1 MLRSGLHKCGRLNLA
16 VCRVLFAILL
26 NLWLFLF
33 FVFGGYGVR
42 FLKVFFALII
52 MISSASSWAQVNY
65 QISITEPEHH
75 LAQVRA
81 EFEVAEAKP
90 LTLMLP
96 AWRSGKYQILDLAKG
111 VTGFSVVDAQ
121 GKAIPW
127 QKTEKS
133 SWTLE
138 PTTTGKVVVQYS
150 VYANELGERTRHID
164 ETHAYINSSA
174 FLMFSHQQKSEA
186 VSVQL
191 NVPQGWRS
199 FSGMAKGDNEHQF
212 VAPNYDVLADSPIET
227 GINQHLTFSADGR
240 DYELVI
246 WGEGNYNAAQMQK
259 DFAKLVQQTD
269 AIWQGYPYQRY
280 VFIVHAT
287 DGARG
292 ATEHLNSTVIQRDR
306 FTFGKRED
314 YLAFLSTASHELVH
328 TWNVKAYRPAELV
341 PYDYLNPNYSK
352 LLWISEGSTS
362 YFQNQLLLRAGL
374 MTKEEFYA
382 DLAKRLDK
390 FVHTPGRLVQS
401 VSESSFDSWISLGGD
416 HGTNFGVNIYSEGY
430 IASWLMDELILKQSG
445 RKASYR
451 ELHNQL
457 YQRFGKT
464 TAFTAKDVI
473 AIASE
478 LTGEDQNPWWQQQV
492 EKPLNFDIDKLLASF
507 GLQWQQA
514 KEREVFSGVTAEN
527 KAGFAL
533 VKKVERDS
541 PAWKAGFT
549 SEDLIVAVNGL
560 QLKADLAERLKDFKA
575 GDKVQISYF
584 RQGRLQHQPLVLADQ
599 AKGVGKVVPV
609 AKPSRQQ
616 KAMHQA
622 WLGVDL

>member
-1 MLRSGLHKCGRLNLA
+1 M
-16 VCRVLFAILL
+16 
-26 NLWLFLF
+26 
-33 FVFGGYGVR
+33 R
-42 FLKVFFALII
+42 FLKVFCVLII
-52 MISSASSWAQVNY
+52 MSSSAYSWADVNY
-65 QISITEPEHH
+65 QISITEPQHH
-75 LAQVRA
+75 LAQVRVELQA
-81 EFEVAEAKP
+81 TEAKP

-111 VTGFSVVDAQ
+111 VTGFSAVDAQ
-121 GKAIPW
+121 GKAIQW

-138 PTTTGKVVVQYS
+138 PTTAGKVVVQYS

-191 NVPQGWRS
+191 QVPQGWRS

-212 VAPNYDVLADSPIET
+212 VAANYDVLADSPIEA
-227 GINQHLTFSADGR
+227 GINQHLTFSADDR
-240 DYELVI
+240 DYDLVI

-259 DFAKLVQQTD
+259 DLEKLVQQTD

-280 VFIVHAT
+280 LFIVHAT

-473 AIASE
+473 DIASE

-492 EKPLNFDIDKLLASF
+492 EKPLHFDIEQLLASF
-507 GLQWQQA
+507 GLQWQQD
-514 KEREVFSGVTAEN
+514 KKREIFSGVTAEN

-560 QLKADLAERLKDFKA
+560 QLKADLAERLKDYKA

-584 RQGRLQHQPLVLADQ
+584 RQGRLQHQPLVLADH
-599 AKGVGKVVPV
+599 AKGTGKVVAV

>member
-1 MLRSGLHKCGRLNLA
+1 MA
-16 VCRVLFAILL
+16 
-26 NLWLFLF
+26 
-33 FVFGGYGVR
+33 
-42 FLKVFFALII
+42 
-52 MISSASSWAQVNY
+52 SSAYSWAGVNY
-65 QISITEPEHH
+65 HISITEPQHH
-75 LAQVRA
+75 LAQVRIELHA
-81 EFEVAEAKP
+81 AEAKP

-96 AWRSGKYQILDLAKG
+96 AWRSGKYQILDLANG
-111 VTGFSVVDAQ
+111 VSGFSAADAQ

-133 SWTLE
+133 SWTLS
-138 PTTTGKVVVQYS
+138 PQQAGKVIVHYS
-150 VYANELGERTRHID
+150 VYANELGNRTRHID

-174 FLMFSHQQKSEA
+174 FLMFSHEQKAEQ

-191 NVPQGWRS
+191 TVPQGWRS
-199 FSGMAKGDNEHQF
+199 FSGMKKGLTDHSF

-227 GINQHLTFSADGR
+227 GINQHLSFSEGGR
-240 DYELVI
+240 DYDLVI
-246 WGEGNYNAAQMQK
+246 WGEGNYNASQMQE
-259 DFAKLVQQTD
+259 DLEKLVQQTD

-280 VFIVHAT
+280 LFIVHAT

-341 PYDYLNPNYSK
+341 PYDYLNPNYSR

-374 MTKEEFYA
+374 MTKAEFYK

-401 VSESSFDSWISLGGD
+401 VSESSFDSWISQGGD
-416 HGTNFGVNIYSEGY
+416 HGANFEVNIYTEGY

-478 LTGEDQNPWWQQQV
+478 LTGEDQSLWWQQQI
-492 EKPLNFDIDKLLASF
+492 EQPLNFDIDTLLASF
-507 GLQWQQA
+507 GLMWQQD
-514 KEREVFSGVTAEN
+514 KEREIFSGVTAES
-527 KAGFAL
+527 KDGFAL

-541 PAWKAGFT
+541 PAWQAGFT
-549 SEDLIVAVNGL
+549 SDDLIVAVNGL
-560 QLKADLAERLKDFKA
+560 QLKTDLAERLKDFKA

-584 RQGRLQHQPLVLADQ
+584 RQGRLQHQPLSLADQ
-599 AKGVGKVVPV
+599 PKGTGKVIAVK
-609 AKPSRQQ
+609 KPNRQQ
-616 KAMHQA
+616 KAMYQA
-622 WLGVDL
+622 WLGVEL

>member
-1 MLRSGLHKCGRLNLA
+1 M
-16 VCRVLFAILL
+16 
-26 NLWLFLF
+26 
-33 FVFGGYGVR
+33 R

-52 MISSASSWAQVNY
+52 MINSSSSWAQVNY
-65 QISITEPEHH
+65 QISITEPAHH
-75 LAQVRA
+75 VAQVRA
-81 EFEVAEAKP
+81 EFEVTEAKA

-111 VTGFSVVDAQ
+111 VTAFSAVDAQ
-121 GKAIPW
+121 GKAVQW

-138 PTTTGKVVVQYS
+138 PAASGKVTVQYS

-174 FLMFSHQQKSEA
+174 FLMFSNEQKSEA

-240 DYELVI
+240 DYDLVI

-259 DFAKLVQQTD
+259 DLAKLVQQTD

-374 MTKEEFYA
+374 MTKDEFYA

-492 EKPLNFDIDKLLASF
+492 EKPLNFEIDKLLASF
-507 GLQWQQA
+507 GLQWQQN
-514 KEREVFSGVTAEN
+514 KEREIFSGVTAEN

-549 SEDLIVAVNGL
+549 TEDLIVSVNGL

-584 RQGRLQHQPLVLADQ
+584 RQGRLQHQVLVLADQ
-599 AKGVGKVVPV
+599 PKGAGKVVPLS
-609 AKPSRQQ
+609 KPSRQQ

-622 WLGVDL
+622 WLGVEL

>member
-1 MLRSGLHKCGRLNLA
+1 
-16 VCRVLFAILL
+16 
-26 NLWLFLF
+26 
-33 FVFGGYGVR
+33 VR
-42 FLKVFFALII
+42 FLKVFCALII
-52 MISSASSWAQVNY
+52 MSSSAYSWAQVNY
-65 QISITEPEHH
+65 QISITEPAHH

-81 EFEVAEAKP
+81 EFQVNEAKP

-96 AWRSGKYQILDLAKG
+96 AWRSGKYQILDLAKA
-111 VTGFSVVDAQ
+111 VTGFSAVDAQ
-121 GKAIPW
+121 GKVIPW

-138 PTTTGKVVVQYS
+138 PTTAGKVIVQYT

-174 FLMFSHQQKSEA
+174 FLMFSNEQKSEA

-191 NVPQGWRS
+191 NVLQGWRS

-212 VAPNYDVLADSPIET
+212 VAANYDVLADSPIET

-240 DYELVI
+240 DYDLVI

-259 DFAKLVQQTD
+259 DLEKLVQQTD

-287 DGARG
+287 DGVRG

-390 FVHTPGRLVQS
+390 FAHTPGRLVQS

-473 AIASE
+473 DIASE

-492 EKPLNFDIDKLLASF
+492 EKPLNFDIEQLLASF
-507 GLQWQQA
+507 GLQWQQD
-514 KEREVFSGVTAEN
+514 KKREIFSGVTAEN

-541 PAWKAGFT
+541 PAWKAGFS

-584 RQGRLQHQPLVLADQ
+584 RQGRLQHQPLVLADE
-599 AKGVGKVVPV
+599 AKGTGKLVPV

>member
-1 MLRSGLHKCGRLNLA
+1 M
-16 VCRVLFAILL
+16 
-26 NLWLFLF
+26 
-33 FVFGGYGVR
+33 R
-42 FLKVFFALII
+42 FLKVFCALII
-52 MISSASSWAQVNY
+52 MSSSAYSWADVNY
-65 QISITEPEHH
+65 QISITEPQHH

-81 EFEVAEAKP
+81 EFQVTEAKP

-111 VTGFSVVDAQ
+111 VTGFSAEDAQ
-121 GKAIPW
+121 GKAVRW

-138 PTTTGKVVVQYS
+138 PTTAGKVVVQYT

-212 VAPNYDVLADSPIET
+212 VAANYDVLADSPIET

-240 DYELVI
+240 DYDLVI

-259 DFAKLVQQTD
+259 DLAKLVQQTD

-382 DLAKRLDK
+382 DLTKRLDK

-473 AIASE
+473 DIASE

-492 EKPLNFDIDKLLASF
+492 EKPLNFEIEQLLASF
-507 GLQWQQA
+507 GLQWQQD
-514 KEREVFSGVTAEN
+514 KKREIFSGVTAEN

-560 QLKADLAERLKDFKA
+560 QLKTDLAERLKDFKA

-599 AKGVGKVVPV
+599 AKGAGKVVPV

>member
-1 MLRSGLHKCGRLNLA
+1 M
-16 VCRVLFAILL
+16 
-26 NLWLFLF
+26 
-33 FVFGGYGVR
+33 R

-52 MISSASSWAQVNY
+52 MINSASSWAQVNY
-65 QISITEPEHH
+65 QISITEPAHH
-75 LAQVRA
+75 VAQVRA
-81 EFEVAEAKP
+81 EFEVTEAKA

-111 VTGFSVVDAQ
+111 VTAFSAVDAQ
-121 GKAIPW
+121 GKAVQW

-138 PTTTGKVVVQYS
+138 PAASGKVTVQYS

-174 FLMFSHQQKSEA
+174 FLMFSNEQKSEA

-240 DYELVI
+240 DYDLVI

-259 DFAKLVQQTD
+259 DLAKLVQQTD

-492 EKPLNFDIDKLLASF
+492 EKPLNFEIDKLLASF
-507 GLQWQQA
+507 GLQWQQN
-514 KEREVFSGVTAEN
+514 KEREIFSGVTAEN

-549 SEDLIVAVNGL
+549 TEDLIVSVNGL

-575 GDKVQISYF
+575 GNKVQISYF
-584 RQGRLQHQPLVLADQ
+584 RQGRLQHQVLVLADQ
-599 AKGVGKVVPV
+599 PKGAGKVVPLS
-609 AKPSRQQ
+609 KPSRQQ

-622 WLGVDL
+622 WLGVEL

>member
-1 MLRSGLHKCGRLNLA
+1 M
-16 VCRVLFAILL
+16 
-26 NLWLFLF
+26 
-33 FVFGGYGVR
+33 R
-42 FLKVFFALII
+42 FLKVFCVLII
-52 MISSASSWAQVNY
+52 MSCSAYSWAQVNY
-65 QISITEPEHH
+65 QISITEPQHH
-75 LAQVRA
+75 LAQVRV
-81 EFEVAEAKP
+81 EFQVAEAKP
-90 LTLMLP
+90 LSLMLP

-111 VTGFSVVDAQ
+111 VTGFSAVDAQ
-121 GKAIPW
+121 GKAIRW

-138 PTTTGKVVVQYS
+138 PTTAGKVVVQYT

-174 FLMFSHQQKSEA
+174 FLMFSNEQKSEA

-212 VAPNYDVLADSPIET
+212 VAANYDVLADSPIET

-240 DYELVI
+240 DYDLVI

-259 DFAKLVQQTD
+259 DLAKLVQQTD

-280 VFIVHAT
+280 LFIVHAT
-287 DGARG
+287 DGTRG

-473 AIASE
+473 DIASE

-492 EKPLNFDIDKLLASF
+492 EQPLNFDIEPLLASF
-507 GLQWQQA
+507 GLQWQQD
-514 KEREVFSGVTAEN
+514 KKREVFSGVTAEN

-599 AKGVGKVVPV
+599 AKGAGKVVPV

>member
-1 MLRSGLHKCGRLNLA
+1 
-16 VCRVLFAILL
+16 
-26 NLWLFLF
+26 
-33 FVFGGYGVR
+33 
-42 FLKVFFALII
+42 
-52 MISSASSWAQVNY
+52 MINSASSWAQVNY
-65 QISITEPEHH
+65 QISITEPAHH
-75 LAQVRA
+75 VAQVRA
-81 EFEVAEAKP
+81 EFEVTEAKA

-111 VTGFSVVDAQ
+111 VTAFSAVDAQ
-121 GKAIPW
+121 GKAVQW

-138 PTTTGKVVVQYS
+138 PAASGKVTVQYS

-174 FLMFSHQQKSEA
+174 FLMFSNEQKSEA

-240 DYELVI
+240 DYDLVI

-259 DFAKLVQQTD
+259 DLAKLVQQTD

-492 EKPLNFDIDKLLASF
+492 EKPLNFEIDKLLASF
-507 GLQWQQA
+507 GLQWQQN
-514 KEREVFSGVTAEN
+514 KEREIFSGVTAEN

-549 SEDLIVAVNGL
+549 TEDLIVSVNGL

-584 RQGRLQHQPLVLADQ
+584 RQGRLQHQVLVLADQ
-599 AKGVGKVVPV
+599 PKGAGKVVPLS
-609 AKPSRQQ
+609 KSSRQQ

-622 WLGVDL
+622 WLGVEL

>member
-1 MLRSGLHKCGRLNLA
+1 M
-16 VCRVLFAILL
+16 
-26 NLWLFLF
+26 
-33 FVFGGYGVR
+33 R
-42 FLKVFFALII
+42 FLKVFCALII
-52 MISSASSWAQVNY
+52 MSSSAYSWAQVNY
-65 QISITEPEHH
+65 QISITEPAHH
-75 LAQVRA
+75 LAQVRVELQA
-81 EFEVAEAKP
+81 TEAKP

-111 VTGFSVVDAQ
+111 VTGFSAVDAQ
-121 GKAIPW
+121 GKAIQW

-138 PTTTGKVVVQYS
+138 PTTAGKVVVQYT

-212 VAPNYDVLADSPIET
+212 VAANYDVLADSPIET

-240 DYELVI
+240 DYDLVI

-259 DFAKLVQQTD
+259 DLEKLVQQTD

-280 VFIVHAT
+280 LFIVHAT

-362 YFQNQLLLRAGL
+362 YFQNQLLLRASL

-473 AIASE
+473 DIASE

-492 EKPLNFDIDKLLASF
+492 EKPLNFDIEQLLASF
-507 GLQWQQA
+507 GLQWQQD
-514 KEREVFSGVTAEN
+514 KKREIFSGVTAEN

-584 RQGRLQHQPLVLADQ
+584 RQGRLQHQPLVLADE
-599 AKGVGKVVPV
+599 AKGAGKVMPV

>member
-1 MLRSGLHKCGRLNLA
+1 MS
-16 VCRVLFAILL
+16 
-26 NLWLFLF
+26 
-33 FVFGGYGVR
+33 
-42 FLKVFFALII
+42 
-52 MISSASSWAQVNY
+52 SSAYSWAQVNY
-65 QISITEPEHH
+65 QISITEPAHH
-75 LAQVRA
+75 LAQVRVELQA
-81 EFEVAEAKP
+81 TEAKP

-111 VTGFSVVDAQ
+111 VTGFSAVDAQ
-121 GKAIPW
+121 GKAIQW

-138 PTTTGKVVVQYS
+138 PTTAGKVVVQYT

-199 FSGMAKGDNEHQF
+199 FSGMAKGGNEHQF
-212 VAPNYDVLADSPIET
+212 VAANYDVLADSPIET

-240 DYELVI
+240 DYDLVI

-259 DFAKLVQQTD
+259 DLEKLVQQTD

-280 VFIVHAT
+280 LFIVHAT

-473 AIASE
+473 DIASE

-492 EKPLNFDIDKLLASF
+492 EQPLNFDIEQLLASF
-507 GLQWQQA
+507 GLQWQQD
-514 KEREVFSGVTAEN
+514 KKREVFSGVTAEN
-527 KAGFAL
+527 KAGFAV

-599 AKGVGKVVPV
+599 AKGAGKVVPV

>member
-1 MLRSGLHKCGRLNLA
+1 MK
-16 VCRVLFAILL
+16 
-26 NLWLFLF
+26 
-33 FVFGGYGVR
+33 
-42 FLKVFFALII
+42 FLKVFYLLII
-52 MISSASSWAQVNY
+52 MVSSASSWGQVNY
-65 QISITEPEHH
+65 HISITEPQHH
-75 LAQVRA
+75 LAQVRIELQA
-81 EFEVAEAKP
+81 TEAKA

-96 AWRSGKYQILDLAKG
+96 AWRSGKYQILDLANG
-111 VTGFSVVDAQ
+111 VTGFSATDAQ
-121 GKAIPW
+121 GKAIEW

-133 SWTLE
+133 SWTLSPE
-138 PTTTGKVVVQYS
+138 QAGKVVVQYS
-150 VYANELGERTRHID
+150 VYANELGNRTRHID
-164 ETHAYINSSA
+164 ETHAYINASA
-174 FLMFSHQQKSEA
+174 FLMFTAKQKSDA

-191 NVPQGWRS
+191 NVPPGWRS

-212 VAPNYDVLADSPIET
+212 VAANYDVLADSPIES
-227 GINQHLTFSADGR
+227 GINQHHNFQADGR
-240 DYELVI
+240 DYDLVI
-246 WGEGNYNAAQMQK
+246 WGEGNYNVSQMQK
-259 DFAKLVQQTD
+259 DLEKLVQQTD

-280 VFIVHAT
+280 LFIVHAT

-328 TWNVKAYRPAELV
+328 TWNVKAYRPSELV

-374 MTKEEFYA
+374 MTKEEFYK

-401 VSESSFDSWISLGGD
+401 VSESSFDSWISQGGD
-416 HGTNFGVNIYSEGY
+416 HGANFGVNIYTEGY

-478 LTGEDQNPWWQQQV
+478 LTGEDQNLWWQQQI
-492 EKPLNFDIDKLLASF
+492 EQPLNFDIDKLLASF
-507 GLQWQQA
+507 GLMWQQD
-514 KEREVFSGVTAEN
+514 KERETFSGITAEN
-527 KAGFAL
+527 KEGFAL
-533 VKKVERDS
+533 VKRVERDS
-541 PAWKAGFT
+541 PAWQAGFT
-549 SEDLIVAVNGL
+549 SDDLIVAVNGL

-584 RQGRLQHQPLVLADQ
+584 RQGRLQHQSLVLADQ
-599 AKGVGKVVPV
+599 AKGAGKVVAV
-609 AKPSRQQ
+609 KKPSRQQ

>member
-1 MLRSGLHKCGRLNLA
+1 
-16 VCRVLFAILL
+16 
-26 NLWLFLF
+26 
-33 FVFGGYGVR
+33 
-42 FLKVFFALII
+42 
-52 MISSASSWAQVNY
+52 MINSASSWAQVNY
-65 QISITEPEHH
+65 QISITEPAHH
-75 LAQVRA
+75 VAQVRA
-81 EFEVAEAKP
+81 EFEVTEAKA

-111 VTGFSVVDAQ
+111 VTAFSAVDAQ
-121 GKAIPW
+121 GKAVQW

-138 PTTTGKVVVQYS
+138 PAASGKVTVQYS

-174 FLMFSHQQKSEA
+174 FLMFSNEQKSEA

-240 DYELVI
+240 DYDLVI

-259 DFAKLVQQTD
+259 DLAKLVQQTD

-492 EKPLNFDIDKLLASF
+492 EKPLNFEIDKLLASF
-507 GLQWQQA
+507 GLQWQQN
-514 KEREVFSGVTAEN
+514 KEREIFSGVTAEN

-549 SEDLIVAVNGL
+549 TEDLIVSVNGL

-575 GDKVQISYF
+575 GNKVQISYF
-584 RQGRLQHQPLVLADQ
+584 RQGRLQHQVLVLADQ
-599 AKGVGKVVPV
+599 PKGAGKVVPLS
-609 AKPSRQQ
+609 KPSRQQ

-622 WLGVDL
+622 WLGVEL

>member
-1 MLRSGLHKCGRLNLA
+1 M
-16 VCRVLFAILL
+16 
-26 NLWLFLF
+26 
-33 FVFGGYGVR
+33 R

-52 MISSASSWAQVNY
+52 MINSSSSWAQVNY
-65 QISITEPEHH
+65 QISITEPAHH
-75 LAQVRA
+75 VAQVRA
-81 EFEVAEAKP
+81 EFEVTEAKA

-111 VTGFSVVDAQ
+111 VTAFSAVDAQ
-121 GKAIPW
+121 GKAVQW

-138 PTTTGKVVVQYS
+138 PAASGKVTVQYS

-174 FLMFSHQQKSEA
+174 FLMFSNEQKSEA

-240 DYELVI
+240 DYDLVI

-259 DFAKLVQQTD
+259 DLAKLVQQTD

-374 MTKEEFYA
+374 MTKDEFYA

-492 EKPLNFDIDKLLASF
+492 EKPLNFEIDKLLASF
-507 GLQWQQA
+507 GLQWQQN
-514 KEREVFSGVTAEN
+514 KEREIFSGVTAEN

-549 SEDLIVAVNGL
+549 TEDLIVSVNGL

-575 GDKVQISYF
+575 GNKVQISYF
-584 RQGRLQHQPLVLADQ
+584 RQGRLQHQVLVLADQ
-599 AKGVGKVVPV
+599 PKGAGKVVPLS
-609 AKPSRQQ
+609 KPSRQQ

-622 WLGVDL
+622 WLGVEL